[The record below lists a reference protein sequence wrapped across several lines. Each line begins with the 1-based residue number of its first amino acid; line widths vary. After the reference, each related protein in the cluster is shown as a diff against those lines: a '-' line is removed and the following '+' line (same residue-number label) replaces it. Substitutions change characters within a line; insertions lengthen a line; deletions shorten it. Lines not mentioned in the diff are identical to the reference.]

1 MRSRVNSGSCFTFTL
16 PVYTNQQVTSVPTP
30 RRGSARAMGHAAPT
44 PANDP
49 AAASQVEGKCV
60 SLEVGT
66 RTNMDL
72 DDLPPS
78 PRQETAAKVRDRR
91 PVSRLSSMSAKSP
104 GVGPAGD
111 GEVIQKHEDV
121 QYDPAQLA
129 ALASSKP
136 YSSHNSR
143 RPSVQFADAE
153 MAAKLDA
160 LAVSS
165 SGSSD
170 RATLRARQ
178 TFLAAAAVG
187 SSGGASAAAD
197 GDAGGSRGTTV
208 SNRGSTAGGVPA
220 KDGGPLLHKPT
231 WSMQH
236 GKVQILSGEGH
247 RGVARS
253 RALCWMRCWTWHEQR
268 TLQ

>member
-1 MRSRVNSGSCFTFTL
+1 M
-16 PVYTNQQVTSVPTP
+16 SV
-30 RRGSARAMGHAAPT
+30 
-44 PANDP
+44 
-49 AAASQVEGKCV
+49 
-60 SLEVGT
+60 
-66 RTNMDL
+66 
-72 DDLPPS
+72 
-78 PRQETAAKVRDRR
+78 
-91 PVSRLSSMSAKSP
+91 KSP
-104 GVGPAGD
+104 GVGPADD

-160 LAVSS
+160 LAVSNG
-165 SGSSD
+165 GSSD

-178 TFLAAAAVG
+178 TFLAAAAAG
-187 SSGGASAAAD
+187 SSGGASVAAD
-197 GDAGGSRGTTV
+197 GSAIGDAGESRGTTI
-208 SNRGSTAGGVPA
+208 SNRGSVAGGVPG
-220 KDGGPLLHKPT
+220 KDGAPLLHKPT

-236 GKVQILSGEGH
+236 GKVQILSGEGPM
-247 RGVARS
+247 GVARS
-253 RALCWMRCWTWHEQR
+253 RTLCLLRCWNWQEQR